1 MRGDLPVS
9 CEARV
14 LRAPL
19 NQPFRI
25 ATGQHT
31 SLENALFT
39 IELGDGTKGYGEAG
53 VAPHITGETLEET
66 LANLNRIGRQLVKK
80 GTDTFFQW
88 NVTGKR
94 CLSPFSSWLHAELPR
109 NKAALAAV
117 EMAIFDALTRR
128 MRVPLWKLFGAKP
141 RKLTTDI
148 TIVLSDLS
156 ETEESARRFYL
167 QGLRKFKIK
176 IGKDFDVDLARV
188 AAVHRI
194 CRRCEL
200 ILDAN
205 QGYTPREMLKFL
217 RELRKLKIV
226 PALLEQPVKKADWE
240 GLKEVA
246 AKSPVPVC
254 ADESCSSIADC
265 RRIIKEK
272 AVPAINIKVMKTG
285 MVHSREIAC
294 LCRAN
299 NIRLMIGAMMESSL
313 ATTASAHLAAGMG
326 CFDFI
331 DLDTSFFIKRGYD
344 RNPWLSRAGVYDLSR
359 VKAGIGIIPV
369 EKR

>member
-1 MRGDLPVS
+1 MKIVPVS
-9 CEARV
+9 CVARA

-66 LANLNRIGRQLVKK
+66 LANLTRIGQELV
-80 GTDTFFQW
+80 
-88 NVTGKR
+88 GKD
-94 CLSPFSSWLHAELPR
+94 LSLYPEISSRLHAELPR

-128 MRVPLWKLFGAKP
+128 MRVPLWKLFGTKS

-156 ETEESARRFYL
+156 ETEESARRFYR

-176 IGKDFDVDLARV
+176 IGKDFDADLARV

-205 QGYTPREMLKFL
+205 QGYTPREILEFL

-246 AKSPVPVC
+246 ARSPVPVC
-254 ADESCSSIADC
+254 ADESCSSLADC
-265 RRIIKEK
+265 RRIIKER

-285 MVHSREIAC
+285 MIHSREIAS

-299 NIRLMIGAMMESSL
+299 DIRLMIGAMMETSL

-369 EKR
+369 AKR

>member
-9 CEARV
+9 FEARV

-66 LANLNRIGRQLVKK
+66 LANLTRIGRALV
-80 GTDTFFQW
+80 
-88 NVTGKR
+88 GKD
-94 CLSPFSSWLHAELPR
+94 LSQYPQISSWLHAELPR

-117 EMAIFDALTRR
+117 EMAVFDALTRR
-128 MRVPLWKLFGAKP
+128 MRVPLWKLFGTTP
-141 RKLTTDI
+141 RTLTTDI
-148 TIVLSDLS
+148 TIVLSDLP
-156 ETEESARRFYL
+156 ETEESARRFYR

-188 AAVHRI
+188 AAVRRV
-194 CRRCEL
+194 CRNCEL

-205 QGYTPREMLKFL
+205 QGYAPREMLKFL
-217 RELRKLKIV
+217 RELRKMKIV

-265 RRIIKEK
+265 LRIIKER

-331 DLDTSFFIKRGYD
+331 DLDTSFFIKPGYD
-344 RNPWLSRAGVYDLSR
+344 RNPWLSRKGVYNLSR

-369 EKR
+369 DKR